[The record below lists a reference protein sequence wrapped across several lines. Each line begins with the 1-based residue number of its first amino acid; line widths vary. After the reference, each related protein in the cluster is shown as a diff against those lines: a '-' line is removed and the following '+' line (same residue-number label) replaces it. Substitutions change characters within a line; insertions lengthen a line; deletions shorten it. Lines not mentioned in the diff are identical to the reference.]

1 MLLGEV
7 KKSEKALI
15 KQFGINKFPT
25 LFISSPTDG
34 HVAYEG
40 KIERAGLIELMDR
53 SALPAKEKSSTPQ
66 KSEQPKDSAK
76 GKHGIG
82 LSEKHVC

>member
-34 HVAYEG
+34 HIAYEG
-40 KIERAGLIELMDR
+40 KIERAGLVELMDR
-53 SALPAKEKSSTPQ
+53 SALPAKDKSSQQATP
-66 KSEQPKDSAK
+66 KKPEQSNAK
-76 GKHGIG
+76 GEHRIPRV
-82 LSEKHVC
+82 SIY